1 MQMINLR
8 IAKILSVVG
17 LIIAL
22 VVVASG
28 SQSQAMLPNVE
39 AQDQATE
46 EQASP
51 EDKATATITITWTI
65 MPAPSITEEKCSKL

>member
-1 MQMINLR
+1 MINLR
-8 IAKILSVVG
+8 IVKILSIVG
-17 LIIAL
+17 PIIASVIAANML
-22 VVVASG
+22 P
-28 SQSQAMLPNVE
+28 SQSQAMPPNVE